1 MCIAAMFYLWL
12 QCFMNMARTIQI
24 TGTRSHFATR
34 ILTILEEKLICNHVV
49 SSSSFSVEI
58 LGYDCRQ
65 KQGSD

>member
-1 MCIAAMFYLWL
+1 MAAMFYEYGS
-12 QCFMNMARTIQI
+12 NNSNNRNT
-24 TGTRSHFATR
+24 HFATR

-49 SSSSFSVEI
+49 SYSSFSVEI